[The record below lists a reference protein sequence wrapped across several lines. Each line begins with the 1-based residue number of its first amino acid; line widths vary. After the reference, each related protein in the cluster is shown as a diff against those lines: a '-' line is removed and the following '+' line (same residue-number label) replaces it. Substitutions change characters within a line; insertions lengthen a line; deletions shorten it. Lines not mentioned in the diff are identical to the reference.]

1 MTSLR
6 ARLQE
11 QLARYDDEGF
21 AALANRG
28 LLRRAQKDL
37 ERLTVHVSE
46 DADTQV
52 VVTVGEQHITFDE
65 RGPAKAR
72 CDCPAS
78 GVCQHILAAA
88 LGLRQLAE
96 AGAGAA
102 PSVPADRPATGP
114 DAAPSAEPPQ
124 AGEPPVDPLAPLR
137 EALLAISPAALLRHA
152 GKAGYRWAWQCVQ
165 DHDDTSWLR
174 IGGSSHL
181 VLTLQQPRLTLRYM
195 GGGLEQLIADVA
207 LARIE
212 KYQVAAVLAFQRA
225 HGQALTPPEPAAAPR
240 TQALD
245 LGMDHALAATGA
257 ASLPVT
263 RERLRLSARRLFA
276 DAVELGL
283 SHLSAGMQ
291 ERFTTLAVWAQGA
304 EYPSLALLLRRLADH
319 VELLLE
325 RAGGADEHRLLDE
338 LTLAHALVDALG
350 AAAAQDLTPARLLGR
365 ARTRYDETGTLEVLG
380 LGARPWRAASGYV
393 GLTMLL
399 WSPQEGFLSCTDARP
414 ESLRGFDPVA
424 RYHAPGPWTGLG
436 APQRATGQRLALLG
450 AQLNEARRLS
460 ARESTHVT
468 MLPPQAEAWSAEGLE
483 PWTDWAALAAS
494 RQAGRSLLDR
504 PGPMEE
510 WAFLQPDRIGPCRF
524 DDHRQTLL
532 WPLWDAGGRELV
544 AELPYD
550 RFNAPALAHL
560 EALPAGSVTDGLIVV
575 AQVRSL
581 GGRLRAEPLSLIRP
595 GQAQPV
601 STLHFD
607 AAPASPAAPGLLA
620 RWRQAWAARSETPR
634 ESGPPPVAVPGAL
647 LGARHTLQR
656 LAERGLP
663 SEVPDGW
670 RAALQQLATETGVA
684 GFTAFAALGPA
695 ARPGE
700 ALLRLNYIRL
710 AYEALGGAD
719 ADALE

>member
-6 ARLQE
+6 KRLLE
-11 QLARYDDEGF
+11 QLARYDDESF

-37 ERLTVHVSE
+37 ERLSVHVSE
-46 DADTQV
+46 DGDTRV
-52 VVTVGEQHITFDE
+52 IVTIGEQQVAFDDG
-65 RGPAKAR
+65 GPAKAR
-72 CDCPAS
+72 CDCPAA

-88 LGLRQLAE
+88 LGLRQLSLAGSDAASDVLADNVGD
-96 AGAGAA
+96 AGAPPAA
-102 PSVPADRPATGP
+102 PPT
-114 DAAPSAEPPQ
+114 
-124 AGEPPVDPLAPLR
+124 DPLAPLR
-137 EALLAISPAALLRHA
+137 EALLAIDTKALVRHA

-165 DHDDTSWLR
+165 DHDDASWLR

-207 LARIE
+207 LAKIE

-225 HGQALTPPEPAAAPR
+225 HGQVLTPPEPTAAPR

-245 LGMDHALAATGA
+245 LGMDHQRAATGA
-257 ASLPVT
+257 DSLNVS
-263 RERLRLSARRLFA
+263 RERLRQSARRLFA

-283 SHLSAGMQ
+283 SHLSSGMQ
-291 ERFTTLAVWAQGA
+291 ERVTTLAVWAQGA
-304 EYPSLALLLRRLADH
+304 EYPRLALLLRRLADH
-319 VELLLE
+319 IELLLE

-338 LTLAHALVDALG
+338 LTLAHALVEALD

-365 ARTRYDETGTLEVLG
+365 ARTRYDETGTLEVQG

-393 GLTMLL
+393 GLTMML

-424 RYHAPGPWTGLG
+424 RYRAPGPWSGLA

-450 AQLNEARRLS
+450 AQLNEAQRLS
-460 ARESTHVT
+460 ARESTT
-468 MLPPQAEAWSAEGLE
+468 ATLLPAQAEAWSAERLR
-483 PWTDWAALAAS
+483 PWTDWAALAAA
-494 RQAGRSLLDR
+494 RQAGRSPLDR
-504 PGPMEE
+504 PGPMEA
-510 WAFLQPDRIGPCRF
+510 WAFLQPARIGPCRF

-532 WPLWDAGGRELV
+532 WPLWDAEGRELV

-550 RFNAPALAHL
+550 RFNAPALAHV
-560 EALPAGSVTDGLIVV
+560 EALPAGPIAEGLIVV
-575 AQVRSL
+575 AQVQSL
-581 GGRLRAEPLSLIRP
+581 GGRLVAEPLSLIRP

-601 STLHFD
+601 SSLHFD
-607 AAPASPAAPGLLA
+607 AAPAAPGLLS
-620 RWRQAWAARSETPR
+620 RWRQAWAARGEAPR
-634 ESGPPPVAVPGAL
+634 DDGPPPAAEPAAL
-647 LGARHTLQR
+647 AGARRTLQR

-670 RAALQQLATETGVA
+670 RAALRQLITDTGVA
-684 GFTAFAALGPA
+684 GFTAFAALATA

-700 ALLRLNYIRL
+700 DLLRLNYLRL
-710 AYEALGGAD
+710 AYEAQGGTD
-719 ADALE
+719 TDALA

>member
-11 QLARYDDEGF
+11 QLARYDDESF

-37 ERLTVHVSE
+37 ERLSVQVSE
-46 DADTQV
+46 DGDTQV

-65 RGPAKAR
+65 GGPAKAR
-72 CDCPAS
+72 CDCPAA

-96 AGAGAA
+96 AGSETPSEAA
-102 PSVPADRPATGP
+102 SHGPADAPALRPS
-114 DAAPSAEPPQ
+114 DADESPA
-124 AGEPPVDPLAPLR
+124 DPLAPLR
-137 EALLAISPAALLRHA
+137 EALLAISAASLVRHA

-165 DHDDTSWLR
+165 DHEDAAWLR

-181 VLTLQQPRLTLRYM
+181 VLSLQQPRLTLRYM
-195 GGGLEQLIADVA
+195 GGGLDQLIADVA
-207 LARIE
+207 LAKIE

-225 HGQALTPPEPAAAPR
+225 HGQALTPPEPVTAPR
-240 TQALD
+240 AQALD
-245 LGMDHALAATGA
+245 LGMDHQLVATGA
-257 ASLPVT
+257 AALAVT

-304 EYPSLALLLRRLADH
+304 EYPRLALLLRRLADH
-319 VELLLE
+319 IELLLA

-338 LTLAHALVDALG
+338 LTLAQALVEALG
-350 AAAAQDLTPARLLGR
+350 AAAAQDLTPVRLIGQ

-424 RYHAPGPWTGLG
+424 RYRAPGPWSGLG
-436 APQRATGQRLALLG
+436 APQRATGQRLALVG

-460 ARESTHVT
+460 ARDSTSASL
-468 MLPPQAEAWSAEGLE
+468 LPAQAEAWSAERLS

-504 PGPMEE
+504 PGPMEA
-510 WAFLQPDRIGPCRF
+510 WAFLQPGRIGPCRF
-524 DDHRQTLL
+524 DEHRQTLL
-532 WPLWDAGGRELV
+532 WPLWDAEGRELL

-560 EALPAGSVTDGLIVV
+560 EALPAGAVTDGLIVV

-581 GGRLRAEPLSLIRP
+581 GGRLVAEPLSLIRP

-601 STLHFD
+601 SALHFD
-607 AAPASPAAPGLLA
+607 AAPAAPGLLS
-620 RWRQAWAARSETPR
+620 RWRQAWAARSEAPR
-634 ESGPPPVAVPGAL
+634 EDGPPPAALPPAL

-663 SEVPDGW
+663 SEVPEAW
-670 RAALQQLATETGVA
+670 RSALQQLATETGVA
-684 GFTAFAALGPA
+684 GFTAFAALGPG

-700 ALLRLNYIRL
+700 ALLRMNYVRL
-710 AYEALGGAD
+710 AYEALGGTE